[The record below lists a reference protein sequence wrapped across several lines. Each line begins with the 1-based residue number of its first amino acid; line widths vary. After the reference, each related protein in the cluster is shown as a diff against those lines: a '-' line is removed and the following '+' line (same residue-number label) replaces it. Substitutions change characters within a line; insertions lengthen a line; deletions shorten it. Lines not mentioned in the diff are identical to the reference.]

1 VQTNTI
7 PASTTFTLDPNNLN
21 TISLTSPIYI
31 ANPNGCGITP
41 TLSIKNVDTGTC
53 PTWISPCSPAMNSA
67 ITIGTTDHT
76 LEGTYNFKIEFV
88 DTVSTFTDNTV
99 TFAIVIEI
107 MDATSITKET
117 SAGDQE
123 YQVTASTLS
132 VDLPTYSWFPT

>member
-1 VQTNTI
+1 
-7 PASTTFTLDPNNLN
+7 
-21 TISLTSPIYI
+21 
-31 ANPNGCGITP
+31 
-41 TLSIKNVDTGTC
+41 
-53 PTWISPCSPAMNSA
+53 MNSA